1 MTYDPR
7 KTIDAPGT
15 SPDRGMN
22 AKNYIVII
30 IIAVVVL
37 LGLIAVFA
45 LGGGTSSA
53 SDHKGPTP
61 ATQPTG
67 PAPQ

>member
-7 KTIDAPGT
+7 KAINAPGT

-37 LGLIAVFA
+37 LSFIAVFA
-45 LGGGTSSA
+45 LRTGSSGA
-53 SDHKGPTP
+53 VGRKPPTP
-61 ATQPTG
+61 ATQPSG

>member
-1 MTYDPR
+1 
-7 KTIDAPGT
+7 
-15 SPDRGMN
+15 MN

-37 LGLIAVFA
+37 LSLIAVFA
-45 LGGGTSSA
+45 LRSGTSSA
-53 SDHKGPTP
+53 GDHKGPTP

>member
-1 MTYDPR
+1 MPYNPR
-7 KTIDAPGT
+7 NAVDAPGT

-22 AKNYIVII
+22 ARNYIVIV

-37 LGLIAVFA
+37 LALIAVFA
-45 LGGGTSSA
+45 LRTGSSSA
-53 SDHKGPTP
+53 VEHKSPTP
-61 ATQPTG
+61 ASQPAG